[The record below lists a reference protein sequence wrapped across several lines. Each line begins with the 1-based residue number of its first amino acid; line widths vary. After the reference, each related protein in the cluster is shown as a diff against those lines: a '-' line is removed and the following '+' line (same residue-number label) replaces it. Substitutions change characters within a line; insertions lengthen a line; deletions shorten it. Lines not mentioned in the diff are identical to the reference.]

1 MILFLYYYNNVNFSI
16 KGGKKVQ
23 HKRIKL
29 LLVLFLIFILTSC
42 TVKNLET
49 NIGQIKFNDIK
60 FVEDYNYIKKRLKL
74 SDNAKLQNLF
84 LTLNNDYYIT
94 LLQYE
99 LIDFDNINDKYK
111 IYHISLIKKGN
122 KYEIYTSE
130 GNLCLQYDQLI
141 DAKKFFH
148 IIENIDITKII
159 NDNSSLYYDIY
170 ATGKYDIDATHSD
183 KIYIIEKNEVR
194 KADYKTDIEGYYI
207 DVTDDKSVYR
217 RRYFFGKTLEDKK
230 IK

>member
-1 MILFLYYYNNVNFSI
+1 M
-16 KGGKKVQ
+16 Q

>member
-1 MILFLYYYNNVNFSI
+1 MQF
-16 KGGKKVQ
+16 KKN
-23 HKRIKL
+23 KL
-29 LLVLFLIFILTSC
+29 LLVLLPIFILTSC
-42 TVKNLET
+42 TAKNLEA
-49 NIGQIKFNDIK
+49 NIRQIKFNDIK
-60 FVEDYNYIKKRLKL
+60 FVEDYNHIKKRLKL

-99 LIDFDNINDKYK
+99 LIDFDKINDKYK
-111 IYHISLIKKGN
+111 TYHISLIKKGN

-217 RRYFFGKTLEDKK
+217 RRFFFGKTLEE
-230 IK
+230 

>member
-1 MILFLYYYNNVNFSI
+1 M
-16 KGGKKVQ
+16 Q

-42 TVKNLET
+42 TVKKLEA
-49 NIGQIKFNDIK
+49 NIRQIKFNDIK
-60 FVEDYNYIKKRLKL
+60 FIEDYNCIKKRLKL
-74 SDNAKLQNLF
+74 SDNTKLQNLI

-99 LIDFDNINDKYK
+99 LIDFDKENSKYK
-111 IYHISLIKKGN
+111 TYHISLNKKSN
-122 KYEIYTSE
+122 EYEIYASE
-130 GNLCLQYDQLI
+130 GNLCSQYDQLI

-170 ATGKYDIDATHSD
+170 ATGRYDIDAIHSD

-194 KADYKTDIEGYYI
+194 KVDYKTDIEGYYI